1 MKSKKLLIIAG
12 VGATLGV
19 IGYLYFK
26 KKKPT
31 VSETQIKTLNQNT
44 ISEIQSELLSPET
57 KPQTVSGSTLGATFS
72 NAQTIVQ
79 NENVTTQQSSQV
91 VSQLL
96 DMVQQEK
103 AEALF
108 GELQRNSVKF
118 KDYGNMNFKAVLYGE
133 QINALKRNSAII
145 KELTNLGYELVGI
158 TYQIGFT
165 PSRDDGAWKVTNVG
179 TLKKIGV

>member
-1 MKSKKLLIIAG
+1 MKSKKLLIIVG

-103 AEALF
+103 AEAIF
-108 GELQRNSVKF
+108 QQLQKISDKYKGDSSFYPIWKMPQARE
-118 KDYGNMNFKAVLYGE
+118 DWTRTG
-133 QINALKRNSAII
+133 ALI
-145 KELTNLGYELVGI
+145 KELNNLGYELQGALYGRGYGI
-158 TYQIGFT
+158 GQDSQGYVHLRNT
-165 PSRDDGAWKVTNVG
+165 G